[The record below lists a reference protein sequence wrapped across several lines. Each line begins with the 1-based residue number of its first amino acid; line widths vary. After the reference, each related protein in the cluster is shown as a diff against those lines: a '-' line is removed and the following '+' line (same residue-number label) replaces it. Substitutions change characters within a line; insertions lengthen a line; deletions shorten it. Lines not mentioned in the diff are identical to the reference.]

1 MSEPEKKA
9 YQKYLINTVR
19 DIDMIQTARDEGL
32 EKGLKDG
39 EKIGR
44 KEGLKE
50 GMIQMLLLNLKTR
63 LGKLSE
69 KIEQQIHSISE
80 TDIITE
86 LFKLSCTCTD
96 ENQIV
101 SFLNWKRG
109 RL

>member
-1 MSEPEKKA
+1 MSDPEKKA

-32 EKGLKDG
+32 EKGLKEG
-39 EKIGR
+39 EIK
-44 KEGLKE
+44 

-69 KIEQQIHSISE
+69 NIEKQIHSISE
-80 TDIITE
+80 TDSITE

-96 ENQIV
+96 ENQIL
-101 SFLNWKRG
+101 SFLNNIDEKQ
-109 RL
+109 

>member
-1 MSEPEKKA
+1 M
-9 YQKYLINTVR
+9 R

-50 GMIQMLLLNLKTR
+50 GEIKGMIQMLLLNLKTR

-69 KIEQQIHSISE
+69 NIEKQIHSISE
-80 TDIITE
+80 TDSI
-86 LFKLSCTCTD
+86 S
-96 ENQIV
+96 ENTI
-101 SFLNWKRG
+101 
-109 RL
+109 